1 MSDAKDS
8 NLLKWIKLI
17 SITGGAQAIVQL
29 TSLLCGL
36 LIIRL
41 LPTKE
46 YALYTLANTMLGT
59 MSLLSDGGI
68 STGVLALGGKVWED
82 KKKLGIVLSTGL
94 QLRKKFAFFSLSI
107 AVPILVYLLLH
118 HGASILTTVLIVMA
132 LIPSFYSTLSDSL
145 LEIIPKLHQDIRP
158 LQENQIKVSVLRLTI
173 SALTVFLFPFTFIA
187 IWAAGIPRILGN
199 IKLRK
204 IAGKFTETSNE
215 IDPGVQK
222 EIFKIVKRILP
233 GAIYY
238 CLASQLTVW
247 LISIFGNTANIAEVG
262 ALGRLSMLLGV
273 ISTMFSILIV
283 PRFARTKESG
293 KALLKRYLF
302 ILAAMLVILSG
313 ITFIVMLFASQ
324 LLWVLGDQYANL
336 EKELVYVMIG
346 YSANVLMGLAI
357 ALYTSKG
364 WVINP
369 VYAITLSVLLI
380 ISGIFIFDLTKI
392 SGVLKLNIF
401 IAVSELMIHFVFGF
415 FKTWSVEKE

>member
-1 MSDAKDS
+1 MSGAKDS

>member
-1 MSDAKDS
+1 MSGAKDS
-8 NLLKWIKLI
+8 SLLKWIKLI

-29 TSLLCGL
+29 TGLLCGL

-68 STGVLALGGKVWED
+68 STGVMALGGKVWED

-94 QLRKKFAFFSLSI
+94 SLRKKFAFFSLI
-107 AVPILVYLLLH
+107 VAVPILAYLLLH
-118 HGASILTTVLIVMA
+118 HGASILATVLIITA
-132 LIPSFYSTLSDSL
+132 LIPAFYAALSDSL
-145 LEIIPKLHQDIRP
+145 LEIILKLHQDIKP

-204 IAGKFTETSNE
+204 IAGKFTESSNE
-215 IDPGVQK
+215 IDLGVQK

-238 CLASQLTVW
+238 CLAGQLTVW
-247 LISIFGNTANIAEVG
+247 LISIFGNTTNIAEVG

-283 PRFARTKESG
+283 PRFARTKESC

-302 ILAAMLVILSG
+302 ILATMLVILSG
-313 ITFIVMLFASQ
+313 ITFIVMLFPSQ
-324 LLWVLGDQYANL
+324 LLWILGNKYANL

-346 YSANVLMGLAI
+346 SCANVLMGLALS
-357 ALYTSKG
+357 LYTSRG

-369 VYAITLSVLLI
+369 VYAIILSVLPI
-380 ISGIFIFDLTKI
+380 ISGIFMFDLTKI

-401 IAVSELMIHFVFGF
+401 IAVSEFMIHFVFGF
-415 FKTWSVEKE
+415 FKTWSVEKD

>member
-1 MSDAKDS
+1 MSGAKES
-8 NLLKWIKLI
+8 SLLKWIKLI

-29 TSLLCGL
+29 TGLLCGL

-68 STGVLALGGKVWED
+68 STGVMALGGKVWED

-94 QLRKKFAFFSLSI
+94 SLRKKFAFFSLI
-107 AVPILVYLLLH
+107 VAVPILAYLLLH
-118 HGASILTTVLIVMA
+118 HGASILATVLIITA
-132 LIPSFYSTLSDSL
+132 LIPAFYAALSDSL
-145 LEIIPKLHQDIRP
+145 LEIILKLHQDIRT

-173 SALTVFLFPFTFIA
+173 SALAVFLFPFTFIA

-204 IAGKFTETSNE
+204 IAGKFTESSNE
-215 IDPGVQK
+215 IDLGVQK

-238 CLASQLTVW
+238 CLAGQLTVW
-247 LISIFGNTANIAEVG
+247 LISIFGNTTNIAEVG

-283 PRFARTKESG
+283 PRFARTKEFG

-302 ILAAMLVILSG
+302 ILATMLVILSG
-313 ITFIVMLFASQ
+313 ITLVVMLFPSQ
-324 LLWVLGDQYANL
+324 LLWILGNKYANL

-346 YSANVLMGLAI
+346 SCANVLMGLALS
-357 ALYTSKG
+357 LYTSRG

-369 VYAITLSVLLI
+369 VYAIILSVLPI

-401 IAVSELMIHFVFGF
+401 IAVSEFMIHFVFGF

>member
-1 MSDAKDS
+1 MIKTG

-68 STGVLALGGKVWED
+68 STGVMALGGKVWED

-94 QLRKKFAFFSLSI
+94 QLRKKFAFFSLI
-107 AVPILVYLLLH
+107 VAVPILAYLLLH
-118 HGASILTTVLIVMA
+118 HGASILATVLIITA
-132 LIPSFYSTLSDSL
+132 LIPAFYAALSDSL
-145 LEIIPKLHQDIRP
+145 LEIILKLHQDIRP

-215 IDPGVQK
+215 IDLGVQK
-222 EIFKIVKRILP
+222 EIFKIVKGILP

-238 CLASQLTVW
+238 CLAGQLTVW
-247 LISIFGNTANIAEVG
+247 LISVFGNTTNIAEVG

-273 ISTMFSILIV
+273 ISIMFSILIV
-283 PRFARTKESG
+283 PRFARTKEFG

-302 ILAAMLVILSG
+302 ILATMFVILSG
-313 ITFIVMLFASQ
+313 ITFIVMLFPSQ
-324 LLWVLGDQYANL
+324 LLWILGNKYANL

-346 YSANVLMGLAI
+346 SCANVLMGLALS
-357 ALYTSKG
+357 LYISRG
-364 WVINP
+364 WIMNP
-369 VYAITLSVLLI
+369 VYAIILSVLPI
-380 ISGIFIFDLTKI
+380 IFGIFIFDLTKI

-401 IAVSELMIHFVFGF
+401 IAVSEFMIHFVFGF
-415 FKTWSVEKE
+415 FKTWSDEKE

>member
-1 MSDAKDS
+1 MSGAKHS
-8 NLLKWIKLI
+8 SLLKWIKLI

-29 TSLLCGL
+29 TGLLCGL

-68 STGVLALGGKVWED
+68 STGVMALGGKVWED

-94 QLRKKFAFFSLSI
+94 NLRKKFAFFSLII
-107 AVPILVYLLLH
+107 AVPILAYLLLH
-118 HGASILTTVLIVMA
+118 HGASILATVLIITA
-132 LIPSFYSTLSDSL
+132 LIPAFYAALSDSL
-145 LEIIPKLHQDIRP
+145 LEIILKLHQDIRP

-215 IDPGVQK
+215 IDLGVQK
-222 EIFKIVKRILP
+222 EIFKIVKGILP

-238 CLASQLTVW
+238 CLAGQLTVW
-247 LISIFGNTANIAEVG
+247 LISVFGNTTNIAEVG

-283 PRFARTKESG
+283 PRFARTKEFG

-302 ILAAMLVILSG
+302 ILATMLVILSG
-313 ITFIVMLFASQ
+313 ITFIVMLFPSQ
-324 LLWVLGDQYANL
+324 LLWILGNKYANL

-346 YSANVLMGLAI
+346 SCANVLMGLALS
-357 ALYTSKG
+357 LYTSRG
-364 WVINP
+364 WIINP
-369 VYAITLSVLLI
+369 VYAIILSVLPI

-401 IAVSELMIHFVFGF
+401 IAVSEFMIHFVFGF

>member
-1 MSDAKDS
+1 MSGAKES
-8 NLLKWIKLI
+8 SLLKWIKLI

-29 TSLLCGL
+29 TGLLCGL

-68 STGVLALGGKVWED
+68 STGVMALGGKVWED
-82 KKKLGIVLSTGL
+82 KKKLGIVLATGFS
-94 QLRKKFAFFSLSI
+94 LRKKFAIFSLI
-107 AVPILVYLLLH
+107 VAVPILAYLLLH
-118 HGASILTTVLIVMA
+118 HGASILTTVLIITA
-132 LIPSFYSTLSDSL
+132 LIPAFYAALSDSL
-145 LEIIPKLHQDIRP
+145 LEIILKLHQDIKP

-173 SALTVFLFPFTFIA
+173 NSLTVFLFPFTFIA

-215 IDPGVQK
+215 IDLGVQK

-238 CLASQLTVW
+238 CLAGQLTVW
-247 LISIFGNTANIAEVG
+247 LISVFGNTTNIADVG

-302 ILAAMLVILSG
+302 ILVTMLVILSG
-313 ITFIVMLFASQ
+313 ITFIVMLFPSQ
-324 LLWVLGDQYANL
+324 LLWILGNKYANL

-346 YSANVLMGLAI
+346 SCANVLMGLALS
-357 ALYTSKG
+357 LYTSRG

-369 VYAITLSVLLI
+369 VYAIILSVLPI

-401 IAVSELMIHFVFGF
+401 IAVSEFMIHFVFGF
-415 FKTWSVEKE
+415 FKTWSDEKE

>member
-1 MSDAKDS
+1 MSGAKDS

-324 LLWVLGDQYANL
+324 LLWVLGDKYANL